1 MKGAIHMTLEQK
13 LLEKEKNRKRR
24 KTNAKAK
31 PNERLRTASYQRT
44 IDSYKKRMKR
54 KGDGRA
60 VKEKGKTM
68 PTLIASNTRCP
79 KTWKHLNGEPM
90 RGESMKVAIIFQL
103 T

>member
-1 MKGAIHMTLEQK
+1 MTLETK
-13 LLEKEKNRKRR
+13 LYE
-24 KTNAKAK
+24 KAK
-31 PNERLRTASYQRT
+31 HKKHRKANAMCKENERLRTASYQRT
-44 IDSYKKRMKR
+44 IDSYKKCMKR

-79 KTWKHLNGEPM
+79 KSWKHLNGEPM